1 MKLNKCQYIGPSSTV
16 GSCTCN
22 AIIGKNYC
30 EEHFG
35 VVYQKGTA
43 RRKRHKEV
51 KTVDMARLIESL
63 MNEAVQELEAEGFDC
78 YSNVKEL

>member
-1 MKLNKCQYIGPSSTV
+1 MILNKCQYIGPDSHTP
-16 GSCTCN
+16 SCKCN
-22 AIIGKNYC
+22 SIIGKNYC

-35 VVYQKGTA
+35 IVYQKGTA

>member
-1 MKLNKCQYIGPSSTV
+1 MMLNKCQYIGPESTV
-16 GSCTCN
+16 FTCKCN

-35 VVYQKGTA
+35 IVYQKGTA

-51 KTVDMARLIESL
+51 KKVDMARLIESL

>member
-1 MKLNKCQYIGPSSTV
+1 MKLNKCQYIGPTSTV
-16 GSCTCN
+16 ASCTCN
-22 AIIGKNYC
+22 AIIGKSYC

-43 RRKRHKEV
+43 RRTRHKEV
-51 KTVDMARLIESL
+51 KKVDMARLIESL